1 MARAL
6 EGYIRTLLFFP
17 RCSFL
22 ASRAQTLLLPQHL
35 GGGLDF
41 HHQPPGGLPV
51 DRVRENRPGQLADGS
66 LDGVEGAKSRAGTG
80 EQFTTLLPPPPLTIR
95 LFGVAVADGF
105 AFHGR
110 SLALLAVAAELPAAP
125 VVGVASFGH
134 LGW

>member
-1 MARAL
+1 
-6 EGYIRTLLFFP
+6 
-17 RCSFL
+17 
-22 ASRAQTLLLPQHL
+22 
-35 GGGLDF
+35 LDF

-51 DRVRENRPGQLADGS
+51 NRFRENRPRQLADGS
-66 LDGVEGAKSRAGTG
+66 LNGVEGSETRAGTG
-80 EQFTTLLPPPPLTIR
+80 EQLTTLPLPPSLTIR

-134 LGW
+134 PGW